1 MDWDAGSAVGGAVK
15 GHVPLQQR
23 LVRKLLL
30 AHVALVR
37 LLPAMQAH
45 VHVEGTLLGE
55 ALVADT
61 ALVGTDAC
69 VRHHVFD

>member
-1 MDWDAGSAVGGAVK
+1 MK

-23 LVRKLLL
+23 FVRKLLL
-30 AHVALVR
+30 AHVALIR
-37 LLPAMQAH
+37 LFPPMQAH

-55 ALVADT
+55 TLVADA
-61 ALVGTDAC
+61 ALVSPDAC